1 MEHVIG
7 GKYKLGRKIGSGSFG
22 ELYLGVNIQ
31 NGEEVGIKLELVK
44 TKHPQLHYES
54 KVYMLLQGG
63 NGIPHLKWYGVEGE
77 YNVMVIDL
85 LGPSLEDLFNC
96 CNRKF
101 SMKTVLM
108 LADQLINRVEY
119 MHSKGFIH
127 RDIKPDNFLM
137 GLGRKANQVYII
149 DYGLAKK
156 YKDLQT
162 HKHIPYRENKNLT
175 GTARYASVN
184 THLGIEQSRRD
195 DLESVG
201 YLLLYFLRGSLPW
214 QGLKAGTKKQKYDK
228 ISEKKMLTS
237 AEVLCKSYPS
247 EFISYFHYCRS
258 LRFEDRPD
266 YTFLKKLFRDVFIR
280 EGYQFDYVFDWTA
293 LKYPQ
298 MGSNNKLV
306 QQPSARMA
314 GVGPSNERT
323 DKASVGQEIRD
334 RFTGAVEAFAR
345 RNPGS
350 GRHGDHSR
358 HKSLAD
364 SFGTSNEAVS
374 IRFSSS
380 NKKSRKKKA
389 LPIKKVADSEKTRI
403 LSRGGSSSKM
413 PAASSSQPTSS
424 GDCSD
429 QNRRWVSRSSGGSGR
444 PSTVQRLHHSGGA
457 ENSRSSPRSLMARN
471 TAGRGGSGSRDNT
484 TFWRLSITTSR
495 RK

>member
-7 GKYKLGRKIGSGSFG
+7 GMFKLGRKIGSGSFG
-22 ELYLGVNIQ
+22 ELYLGINIQ
-31 NGEEVGIKLELVK
+31 NGEEVGIKLEPAK
-44 TKHPQLHYES
+44 SKHPQLHYES

-63 NGIPHLKWYGVEGE
+63 NGIPRLKWYGVEGE

-101 SMKTVLM
+101 SLKTVLM

-137 GLGRKANQVYII
+137 GLSRKANQVYII

-162 HKHIPYRENKNLT
+162 NKHIPYRENKNLT

-266 YTFLKKLFRDVFIR
+266 YSFLKKLFRDVFIR

-298 MGSNNKLV
+298 MGTDNKLAR
-306 QQPSARMA
+306 QPSAKMVGA
-314 GVGPSNERT
+314 GPSVERT
-323 DKASVGQEIRD
+323 DRASVGQEIRD

-345 RNPGS
+345 RNSGS

-364 SFGTSNEAVS
+364 SFGTSNEAV
-374 IRFSSS
+374 
-380 NKKSRKKKA
+380 
-389 LPIKKVADSEKTRI
+389 ADSEKTRI
-403 LSRGGSSSKM
+403 MSRAGSSSKM
-413 PAASSSQPTSS
+413 AVAPSSRPTSS

-429 QNRRWVSRSSGGSGR
+429 QKLTGRWVSGSSGSGR
-444 PSTVQRLHHSGGA
+444 PSTAQRLHRSGGA
-457 ENSRSSPRSLMARN
+457 ENSSRSSPRSPVARN
-471 TAGRGGSGSRDNT
+471 VPGRGSGSGSRDNT
-484 TFWRLSITTSR
+484 TFRSLERLSISTSR

>member
-1 MEHVIG
+1 MAHIS
-7 GKYKLGRKIGSGSFG
+7 KLLFALIFQ
-22 ELYLGVNIQ
+22 EP
-31 NGEEVGIKLELVK
+31 VK

-85 LGPSLEDLFNC
+85 LGPSLEDMFNC
-96 CNRKF
+96 CNRKL

-201 YLLLYFLRGSLPW
+201 YLLLYFLRGRFGLNLTIQSLNIHAYFLSNSSSASHMFIVMLSLPW

-247 EFISYFHYCRS
+247 EFVSYFHYCRS

-266 YTFLKKLFRDVFIR
+266 YSFLKKLFRDVFIR

-298 MGSNNKLV
+298 MDSNNKLGR
-306 QQPSARMA
+306 QLSAQMVGA
-314 GVGPSNERT
+314 GPSVERT
-323 DKASVGQEIRD
+323 DRGASVGQEIRD

-345 RNPGS
+345 RIQVLVAMVTIPG
-350 GRHGDHSR
+350 
-358 HKSLAD
+358 
-364 SFGTSNEAVS
+364 T
-374 IRFSSS
+374 
-380 NKKSRKKKA
+380 KA
-389 LPIKKVADSEKTRI
+389 L
-403 LSRGGSSSKM
+403 
-413 PAASSSQPTSS
+413 
-424 GDCSD
+424 
-429 QNRRWVSRSSGGSGR
+429 QN
-444 PSTVQRLHHSGGA
+444 PLELLTKL
-457 ENSRSSPRSLMARN
+457 
-471 TAGRGGSGSRDNT
+471 
-484 TFWRLSITTSR
+484 
-495 RK
+495 

>member
-1 MEHVIG
+1 MEQVVG

-22 ELYLGVNIQ
+22 ELYLGVNIH
-31 NGEEVGIKLELVK
+31 NGEEVGIKLESVRS
-44 TKHPQLHYES
+44 KHPQLHYES
-54 KVYMLLQGG
+54 KVYMQMQGG
-63 NGIPHLKWYGVEGE
+63 NGIPHMKWYGVAGE
-77 YNVMVIDL
+77 HNVMVIDL
-85 LGPSLEDLFNC
+85 LGPSLEDLFNS

-101 SMKTVLM
+101 SLKTVLM
-108 LADQLINRVEY
+108 LADQIINRVEY

-127 RDIKPDNFLM
+127 RDIKPDNFLI

-214 QGLKAGTKKQKYDK
+214 QGLKAGTKKQKYDR
-228 ISEKKMLTS
+228 ISEKKMLTP

-247 EFISYFHYCRS
+247 EFTSYFHYCRS
-258 LRFEDRPD
+258 LRFEDKPD
-266 YTFLKKLFRDVFIR
+266 YSYLKKLFRDVFTR
-280 EGYQFDYVFDWTA
+280 EGYQLDYIFDWTTS
-293 LKYPQ
+293 KNPQ
-298 MGSNNKLV
+298 MGSTNKLI
-306 QQPSARMA
+306 QQQSGRMI
-314 GVGPSNERT
+314 GIGPSVDRP
-323 DKASVGQEIRD
+323 DKTSVGQEIRD

-350 GRHGDHSR
+350 GRLGDNSR

-364 SFGTSNEAVS
+364 SFGSSTEAV
-374 IRFSSS
+374 
-380 NKKSRKKKA
+380 
-389 LPIKKVADSEKTRI
+389 VDSERTRTI
-403 LSRGGSSSKM
+403 SRNRSSAKMPTTAAAATPSSRGTSSK
-413 PAASSSQPTSS
+413 
-424 GDCSD
+424 GDGGE
-429 QNRRWVSRSSGGSGR
+429 QNRAGRWVSS
-444 PSTVQRLHHSGGA
+444 
-457 ENSRSSPRSLMARN
+457 
-471 TAGRGGSGSRDNT
+471 GSGSNRPSPAAAQRHHHHHHHSAAADDRSPPAAKGGT
-484 TFWRLSITTSR
+484 AIRCFERLSIGGER